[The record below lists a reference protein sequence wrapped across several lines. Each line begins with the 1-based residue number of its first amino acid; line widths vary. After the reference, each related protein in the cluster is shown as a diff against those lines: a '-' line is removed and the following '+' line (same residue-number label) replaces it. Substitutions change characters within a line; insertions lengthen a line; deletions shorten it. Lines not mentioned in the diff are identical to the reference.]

1 MVSIKDIS
9 QELGLAVSTVSM
21 ALNNNPRISEKT
33 RKLVQDKARE
43 LKYVKNGLAVDLQK
57 KKTNL
62 ILLILYDASRAF
74 FSETIRQLQSC
85 IDEAGY
91 DFIISTTYGG
101 HRDTAEKFIRERRSD
116 AVIVYTKT
124 IEDSL
129 LDECASA
136 DFPIFV
142 LGHKAQ
148 GDNPHVQSFLYAEE
162 VKPLATCE
170 YMIAKGHR
178 RLGFVTGFAE
188 SYGTIRSMN
197 GFLLSMKNHGLP
209 VDKSLIFDAKGSQSP
224 DGYRVCEEQ
233 IINRLDDMDGIIF
246 SNDDIAIGAMQ
257 CFNDHNISIPEK
269 VSVIGMH
276 NVPGS
281 AATNPPLTT
290 QMIINDNETYYHSLV
305 TYLVSCIEG
314 KPDRMTQE
322 RLSHYN
328 PRSVIV
334 ERQTVRDLTI
344 TEN

>member
-129 LDECASA
+129 LGECASA

-142 LGHKAQ
+142 IGHKAQ
-148 GDNPHVQSFLYAEE
+148 TDNPNVQSFLYTEE
-162 VKPLATCE
+162 VKPLVTCE

-197 GFLLSMKNHGLP
+197 GYLLSMKNHGLSI
-209 VDKSLIFDAKGSQSP
+209 DKSLIFDAKGSQFQ

-233 IINRLDDMDGIIF
+233 LLGRLDDMDGIIF

-257 CFNDHNISIPEK
+257 CFNDHNIPIPEK

-281 AATNPPLTT
+281 ASTNPPLTT
-290 QMIINDNETYYHSLV
+290 EMTVNNNQNFYQSMVN
-305 TYLVSCIEG
+305 YLVSCIEG
-314 KPDRMTQE
+314 RPDRKTFE
-322 RLSHYN
+322 KIRVYHSE
-328 PRSVIV
+328 SIVV
-334 ERQTVRDLTI
+334 ERQTVRDL
-344 TEN
+344 NQQK